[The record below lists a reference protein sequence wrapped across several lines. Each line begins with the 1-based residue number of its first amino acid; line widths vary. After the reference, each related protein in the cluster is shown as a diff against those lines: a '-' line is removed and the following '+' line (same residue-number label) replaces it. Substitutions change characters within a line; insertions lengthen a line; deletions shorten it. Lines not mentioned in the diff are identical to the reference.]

1 MKPLF
6 KVGQNVII
14 RSDNDNENYEDY
26 TNQELVIIHKATNQK
41 EHKFFDDSM
50 KGQGLYSL
58 KVKKTGEEVPFSL
71 YDYELEQY

>member
-6 KVGQNVII
+6 KIGQSVII

-26 TNQELVIIHKATNQK
+26 TNQELVITHNITYKSTNQE
-41 EHKFFDDSM
+41 EHI
-50 KGQGLYSL
+50 LYSL
-58 KVKKTGEEVPFSL
+58 QMRKTGEKVPFSL